1 MPVSTHS
8 GNGTVELTWR
18 NGSKRGHRRVRDSII
33 TIYCE
38 NMKDE
43 VMSHVYTN
51 ARVKVNVIQN
61 GMGKRAWKLEYEQI

>member
-1 MPVSTHS
+1 MEKMVQ
-8 GNGTVELTWR
+8 
-18 NGSKRGHRRVRDSII
+18 NGSKRGHRQVRVIVI

-51 ARVKVNVIQN
+51 ARVKVNVVQN
-61 GMGKRAWKLEYEQI
+61 GMGKRARKLEI